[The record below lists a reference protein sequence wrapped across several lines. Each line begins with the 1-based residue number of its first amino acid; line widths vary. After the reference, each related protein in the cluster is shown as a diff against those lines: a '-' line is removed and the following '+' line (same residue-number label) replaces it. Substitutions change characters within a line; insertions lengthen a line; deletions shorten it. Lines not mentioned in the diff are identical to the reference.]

1 MDKEYKEY
9 NINKKALDYILWSV
23 QFEIEENIW
32 KVLEDSEEDPQ
43 ISAVTTTNLIKCW
56 LELKD
61 NISEPTGVNTLQE
74 YFDYVSLPDE
84 DYEIFERK
92 RKKESEY
99 YNGEQF

>member
-9 NINKKALDYILWSV
+9 NINKKALDYILWTV
-23 QFEIEENIW
+23 QFVIEKNIW
-32 KVLEDSEEDPQ
+32 KALEDSKEDPQ

-56 LELKD
+56 LELKE
-61 NISEPTGVNTLQE
+61 NIGESTGVHTLKE
-74 YFDYVSLPDE
+74 YFDYDSLRDE
-84 DYEIFERK
+84 DYEIFEKK

>member
-9 NINKKALDYILWSV
+9 NINKKAIVYILGIV
-23 QFEIEENIW
+23 QCQIDKNIW
-32 KVLEDSEEDPQ
+32 AVIYDSEEDPQ

-61 NISEPTGVNTLQE
+61 NIGEPTGVNTLQE